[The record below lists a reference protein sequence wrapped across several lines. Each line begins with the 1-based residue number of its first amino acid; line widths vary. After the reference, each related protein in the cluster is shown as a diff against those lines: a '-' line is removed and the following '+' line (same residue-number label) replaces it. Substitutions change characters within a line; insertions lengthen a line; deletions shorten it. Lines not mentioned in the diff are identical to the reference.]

1 MDIKN
6 KMFFNKED
14 VLPAAPKKYAETA
27 KIEAKTT
34 KQKLVLLGIALS
46 AALLVFAVGCLIV
59 PISELFNVSGVFVLI
74 FRLIVIAALAY
85 AYFWGYETLQAL
97 VLKKLFGI
105 EAKRVNMELRLFY
118 HTSKNCFSPKAFFT
132 VKLMPT
138 LAVFVVLLLL
148 NIILPKSLFWLV
160 YIIQVINL
168 SCAAPYYCLA
178 AILIKA
184 KLKKVLICEKEDCI
198 CVLCA
203 DKNQK

>member
-6 KMFFNKED
+6 IKFFGRED
-14 VLPAAPKKYAETA
+14 VLPTAPKKYAETA
-27 KIEAKTT
+27 KIEAKNT

-46 AALLVFAVGCLIV
+46 AALFVFAVGCLIV
-59 PISELFNVSGVFVLI
+59 PMSELFNVSGVFVMI

-85 AYFWGYETLQAL
+85 AYFWGYEILQAM

-105 EAKRVNMELRLFY
+105 EAGRVNMELRLFY

-138 LAVFVVLLLL
+138 LMIFVVLLLL
-148 NIILPKSLFWLV
+148 NIILPNSLFWVV
-160 YIIQVINL
+160 YITQIINL

-184 KLKKVLICEKEDCI
+184 KPKKVLICEKEDCI
-198 CVLCA
+198 SILCA
-203 DKNQK
+203 DK